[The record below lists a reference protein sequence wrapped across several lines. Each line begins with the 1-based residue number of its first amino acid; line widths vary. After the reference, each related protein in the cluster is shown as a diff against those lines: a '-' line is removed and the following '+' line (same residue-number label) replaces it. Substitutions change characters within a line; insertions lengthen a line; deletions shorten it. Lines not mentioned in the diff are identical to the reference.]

1 MTFYITFEV
10 DMYFFFWHRSPE
22 EEVSGNKYL
31 HQLGVDR
38 AFHLEGSED
47 ESEARRAIS
56 RLMDDC
62 EVFKCQVASLGR
74 NAYEGWTGL

>member
-1 MTFYITFEV
+1 M
-10 DMYFFFWHRSPE
+10 
-22 EEVSGNKYL
+22 EEVSGNEYL

>member
-1 MTFYITFEV
+1 MTFYITI
-10 DMYFFFWHRSPE
+10 DMCIFFWHRSPK
-22 EEVSGNKYL
+22 EEVSDNEYL